1 MIQPSPQPAQF
12 ADRLAQAVAQRRTP
26 VLVGLD
32 PRYEQLP
39 AGLTTAGSASPA
51 AERVEKAAAYLKFCQ
66 GVIDVVAP
74 WCRQSSRRRRFSRSL
89 ARPA

>member
-1 MIQPSPQPAQF
+1 MIQPSLQPAQF

-39 AGLTTAGSASPA
+39 AGLTIAGMPDPRPSERKRPRPISNSAR
-51 AERVEKAAAYLKFCQ
+51 E
-66 GVIDVVAP
+66 
-74 WCRQSSRRRRFSRSL
+74 
-89 ARPA
+89 

>member
-12 ADRLAQAVAQRRTP
+12 ADRLAQAVAHRRTP

-39 AGLTTAGSASPA
+39 AGLATAGSASPRPS
-51 AERVEKAAAYLKFCQ
+51 ERKR
-66 GVIDVVAP
+66 P
-74 WCRQSSRRRRFSRSL
+74 PPTSNS
-89 ARPA
+89 ARE